1 MSVPRPA
8 MLVAMVTAP
17 GRPAWA
23 MISASFSW
31 YLAFRTLCS
40 MPACSSSLE
49 TYSEDSMVAVPTST
63 GRPLA
68 WQSLMS
74 AITAWY
80 FSSWVR

>member
-1 MSVPRPA
+1 

-31 YLAFRTLCS
+31 YLALSTLCS
-40 MPACSSSLE
+40 MPALTSSWE
-49 TYSEDSMVAVPTST
+49 TYSELSIEAVPTST

-68 WQSLMS
+68 WHSLMS
-74 AITAWY
+74 VMMAPN